1 MNIIYPESG
10 FGNIVGQ
17 ILEQKLKKPE
27 KTELARKMRG
37 EVVIE
42 VKDFRASATIKFMGD
57 SIEVVNGK
65 TENTCS
71 TISANFK
78 VINELVSGATT
89 PKVLKLILTRKLKI
103 KGIAMAR
110 KLSALL
116 A

>member
-1 MNIIYPESG
+1 MNVIYPDSG

-17 ILEQKLKKPE
+17 MLEQKLKKPG
-27 KTELARKMRG
+27 KAELAKKMRG

-42 VKDFRASATIKFMGD
+42 VKDFGTSATIKFMGE

-65 TENTCS
+65 TENACS
-71 TISANFK
+71 TISAEFK

-89 PKVLKLILTRKLKI
+89 LKVLKLMLTRKLRI